1 MKKLNIF
8 VDETGDYGF
17 NNKSSLNYGIV
28 FVLHESSHNI
38 KNEIL
43 NFKRRLKNIGYD
55 EMVHT
60 ADLICNRKNY
70 KNFSLKERR
79 TIFNTLYIFFKKA
92 KINYFTVI
100 IKKDYKNNKLQL
112 KKNIEYEI
120 NKVINN
126 YLNYFN
132 KFDKIDLERRFLC

>member
-1 MKKLNIF
+1 MI
-8 VDETGDYGF
+8 
-17 NNKSSLNYGIV
+17 
-28 FVLHESSHNI
+28 
-38 KNEIL
+38 
-43 NFKRRLKNIGYD
+43 
-55 EMVHT
+55 HT

-70 KNFSLKERR
+70 KSFSLKERR

-92 KINYFTVI
+92 KINYFMVV

-132 KFDKIDLERRFLC
+132 KFDEIDLYYDYG